1 MITITFY
8 IWLTVAFAFVILVL
22 WLILAKRE
30 ESISSTRVRSRFGEP
45 RETDLRLT
53 YKRFR
58 ELYPHSKIAYREY
71 KELQARKA
79 FKRAVSSQDIKRM
92 VR

>member
-8 IWLTVAFAFVILVL
+8 IWLTVAFAFIILVF
-22 WLILAKRE
+22 WLILTKRE
-30 ESISSTRVRSRFGEP
+30 GSLSSTPTRSRFGEP
-45 RETDLRLT
+45 RETDIRLT

-58 ELYPHSKIAYREY
+58 ELYPHSTIAYREY

-79 FKRAVSSQDIKRM
+79 FKRAVSSQNIKRM